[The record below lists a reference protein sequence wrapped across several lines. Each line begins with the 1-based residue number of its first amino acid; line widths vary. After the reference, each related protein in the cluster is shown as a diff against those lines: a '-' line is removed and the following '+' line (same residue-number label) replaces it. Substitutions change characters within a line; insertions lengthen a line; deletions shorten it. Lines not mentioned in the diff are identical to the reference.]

1 MNNKTKDLKSW
12 YSIQNITFIFMMM
25 LCAHQVFAALT
36 AEIKPQRINYG
47 DTFNLII
54 TSDEEQRQLPNLKPL
69 QNDFHIVGTE
79 RTMSYT
85 IVNGQTQSIQQFII
99 LLMPKKPGTL
109 KVPSLNIGGEK
120 TQAMSVDV
128 SDGSLKPTSSTTQKS
143 DDMSIDAQDEDTLML
158 KTSVNKETFYVGEE
172 IVYSV
177 KLFNSGR
184 LMDAEYQPP
193 KVENAVLIS
202 LGDADR
208 YQTTENGRTYVV
220 EEQRYAIF
228 PQKSGSLTIHGP
240 SFKALVYDAVPR
252 QIQLPSEKTAVN
264 IKAVPEKFK
273 GQNWL
278 PAKNLILEDSYDQ
291 DAKRIEQGE
300 TITRTINLKAYGI
313 PAQLIPDLDLKDSK
327 DFNAY
332 PEKPDLKNTILQNQ
346 LVGHATFKVIY
357 LMNQSGKIKI
367 PELTMK
373 WFNTNTGQTE
383 TARLPER
390 VFDVKPGVQKPIDAP
405 KMPVQL
411 SPDDNEISKESS
423 SRLELNEKNTSQ
435 SSFPLAWI
443 LAVIFAVAWILTLLM
458 FWYRPLHVAG
468 SKRRRAIK
476 KVHEACINNDPVKAR
491 QHLLNWASMRWPD
504 ETFLDLNDIAKKITD
519 NKLKKELQRL
529 SQAIYSADTQAK
541 WNGSELWIAL
551 ASYRRF
557 KPRKKRKNGDLPPIN
572 P

>member
-1 MNNKTKDLKSW
+1 MNNKTKSLKSW
-12 YSIQNITFIFMMM
+12 YSIQNIIFLLMM
-25 LCAHQVFAALT
+25 LCIQQSFAALT

-54 TSDEEQRQLPNLKPL
+54 TSDEKQRQLPNLKPL

-85 IVNGQTQSIQQFII
+85 VVNGQTQSIQQFII

-109 KVPSLNIGGEK
+109 KLPSLNVGGEK
-120 TQAMSVDV
+120 TQAMSIEV
-128 SDGSLKPTSSTTQKS
+128 SDGSLKPSSSTSQKL
-143 DDMSIDAQDEDTLML
+143 DDMSSDTSAEDTIML
-158 KTSVNKETFYVGEE
+158 KISVNKETFYVGEE

-193 KVENAVLIS
+193 KVEDAVLIS

-228 PQKSGSLTIHGP
+228 PQKSGSLIIQGP
-240 SFKALVYDAVPR
+240 SFKALVYDSVPR
-252 QIQLPSEKTAVN
+252 QIQLPSEKTTVN
-264 IKAVPEKFK
+264 INAVPEQFK
-273 GQNWL
+273 DQSWL
-278 PAKNLILEDSYDQ
+278 PARNLILEDDYDQ
-291 DAKRIEQGE
+291 NEKRIEQGE
-300 TITRTINLKAYGI
+300 TITRTITVKAYGI
-313 PAQLIPDLDLKDSK
+313 PAQLIPELDLKDSK

-332 PEKPDLKNTILQNQ
+332 PEKPDLKNTILQNE
-346 LVGHATFKVIY
+346 LVGHAAFKVIY

-367 PELTMK
+367 PALTMK
-373 WFNTNTGQTE
+373 WFNTKTGQTE
-383 TARLPER
+383 TASLPEK
-390 VFDVKPGVQKPIDAP
+390 VFDVKPGVQKPIDSP

-411 SPDDNEISKESS
+411 SPGDSSMSKGSS
-423 SRLELNEKNTSQ
+423 SKPGLNEQKTDR

-443 LAVIFAVAWILTLLM
+443 LALVFAVAWILTLFM

-476 KVHEACINNDPVKAR
+476 EVHEACIKHDPVKAR
-491 QHLLNWASMRWPD
+491 QQLLNWASMRWPD
-504 ETFLDLNDIAKKITD
+504 EEFLDLNDITKKITD
-519 NKLKKELQRL
+519 NKLKKELQKL
-529 SQAIYSADTQAK
+529 SQAIYSADSQEK

>member
-1 MNNKTKDLKSW
+1 MNNKTKGLKSW
-12 YSIQNITFIFMMM
+12 YSILNIIFLLMM
-25 LCAHQVFAALT
+25 LCIQQSFAALT

-54 TSDEEQRQLPNLKPL
+54 TSDEKQRQLPNLKPL

-85 IVNGQTQSIQQFII
+85 VVNGQTRSIQQFII

-109 KVPSLNIGGEK
+109 KLPSLNVGGEK
-120 TQAMSVDV
+120 TQAMSIEV
-128 SDGSLKPTSSTTQKS
+128 SDGSLKPSSSTSQKS
-143 DDMSIDAQDEDTLML
+143 DDMSSDTSAEDTIML

-228 PQKSGSLTIHGP
+228 PQKSGSLTIQGP
-240 SFKALVYDAVPR
+240 SFKALVYDSVPR
-252 QIQLPSEKTAVN
+252 QIQLPSEKTTVN
-264 IKAVPEKFK
+264 INAVLEQFK
-273 GQNWL
+273 GQSWL
-278 PAKNLILEDSYDQ
+278 PARNLILEDDYDQ
-291 DAKRIEQGE
+291 NEKRIEQGE
-300 TITRTINLKAYGI
+300 TITRTITVKVYGI
-313 PAQLIPDLDLKDSK
+313 PAQLIPELDLKDSK

-332 PEKPDLKNTILQNQ
+332 PEKPDLKNTILQNE

-367 PELTMK
+367 PALTMK
-373 WFNTNTGQTE
+373 WFNTKTGQTE
-383 TARLPER
+383 TASLPEK
-390 VFDVKPGVQKPIDAP
+390 VFDVKPGVQKPIDSP

-411 SPDDNEISKESS
+411 SPGDSNMSKESS
-423 SRLELNEKNTSQ
+423 SKPGLNEQKTDRN
-435 SSFPLAWI
+435 SFPLAWI
-443 LAVIFAVAWILTLLM
+443 LALVFAVAWILTLFM

-476 KVHEACINNDPVKAR
+476 EVHEACIKHDPVKAR
-491 QHLLNWASMRWPD
+491 QQLLTWASMRWPD
-504 ETFLDLNDIAKKITD
+504 EKFLDLNDITKKITD
-519 NKLKKELQRL
+519 NKLKKELQKL
-529 SQAIYSADTQAK
+529 SQAIYSADSQEK